1 MNKEKTYIC
10 TLIEYA
16 SDSDCSKKVLFKD
29 SEQLNIWDGYVQHYT
44 YTLDSKI
51 TYQLRGEQNGK
62 QCIKA
67 P

>member
-10 TLIEYA
+10 TLIEYT
-16 SDSDCSKKVLFKD
+16 SNSDCPPKVLFKD

-44 YTLDSKI
+44 YTSDSKT

-62 QCIKA
+62 
-67 P
+67 